1 MSWINLGKK
10 IKNYRKLNN
19 VTQQELANKL
29 GISRSTLSY
38 YENGEVEPNIYTLLK
53 LSEIMNCS
61 IDYLFNI
68 ENLDNSDVKI
78 NYSSYIDDREE
89 NINTPKNNYINELKK
104 LLKKVERTFIELEQS
119 KKRTDLMYDELKRT
133 KNRLFKI
140 DDLSKKLDYI
150 ELLLE
155 KKSNDKNETSDVYY
169 DSDSST
175 CKNKIAEDT
184 PPYNPK

>member
-10 IKNYRKLNN
+10 IKEYRKLNN
-19 VTQQELANKL
+19 LTQQEFANKL

-61 IDYLFNI
+61 IDYLFSI
-68 ENLDNSDVKI
+68 DDIDNTDVKI
-78 NYSSYIDDREE
+78 NYSSYINDNEKA
-89 NINTPKNNYINELKK
+89 INTPKNNYIDELKK

-150 ELLLE
+150 EILLE
-155 KKSNDKNETSDVYY
+155 KNSNDKEESSDVYY
-169 DSDSST
+169 DSDFSMCES
-175 CKNKIAEDT
+175 KIAEDT